1 MNAGAGMI
9 ERGQDFRLPLKAAHS
24 LGISDKLLRHDL
36 QRDLPAETSVR
47 IPLTIPLES
56 EPSSP
61 LGFPTRTTP
70 VPTFTSLEFPSFT
83 QGRSKAG
90 IWITARSLHLHSR
103 SSDWG
108 VLN

>member
-47 IPLTIPLES
+47 
-56 EPSSP
+56 SP
-61 LGFPTRTTP
+61 VDRNHTSFAKIRSDLAMSAFP
-70 VPTFTSLEFPSFT
+70 
-83 QGRSKAG
+83 RSKN
-90 IWITARSLHLHSR
+90 R
-103 SSDWG
+103 
-108 VLN
+108 